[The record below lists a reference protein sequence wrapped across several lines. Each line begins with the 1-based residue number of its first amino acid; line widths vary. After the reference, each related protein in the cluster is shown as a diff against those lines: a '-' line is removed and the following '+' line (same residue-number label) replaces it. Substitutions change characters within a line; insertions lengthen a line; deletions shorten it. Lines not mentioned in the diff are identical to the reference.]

1 MKQQEQRETIAFV
14 SGHPD
19 GPGSWGEAVW
29 ALGERYRLFFY
40 DGPVG
45 SGEGRTASG
54 ADWDELGKR
63 LKLAL
68 EKERIP
74 RAHLIA
80 YGMGA
85 ELAVRFSLLYP
96 GVADALVLISWSP
109 HEWPEE
115 GGVRPVLPSEPSS
128 AERSPED
135 KADDQGD
142 DKADAVP
149 LRSLREVRSPVL
161 LLAGGSD
168 PSLPVAANG
177 LPLLLIPN
185 CTLYTIPSATRN
197 VIADR
202 PRLAYRWIDYFLR
215 RSHHVRPSVPAVRF
229 RPGLQRDESMAD
241 RPNPKSKA
249 GSRNELLIE
258 AMEEFRLT
266 VGGRPVLL
274 GMNRRNVK
282 RLLLYLAFHPSASR
296 ERICDEL
303 WPEAPPGNARNRLRV
318 CLSHTRR
325 LLRERSGYPF
335 FHTDRERIELRGL
348 VRCDLR
354 EYAEELATAIADP
367 NPSSKAERIGRAL
380 ARTPR
385 GLLEGVYD
393 EWACR
398 LKLKLDNQLLDLI
411 GWLHDDYA
419 ARGRWTDGLSL
430 MEDAI
435 GLFPG
440 DDELYKRAIDDC
452 VQMNKPALAAEWR
465 ERYRKL
471 AAGD

>member
-14 SGHPD
+14 SGPPD
-19 GPGSWGEAVW
+19 GPGLWGEAVW

-40 DGPVG
+40 DGPDG
-45 SGEGRTASG
+45 SRGGRKASG
-54 ADWDELGKR
+54 ANWDALAKR
-63 LKLAL
+63 LKQAL
-68 EKERIP
+68 EVEQIS
-74 RAHLIA
+74 RAHLVA
-80 YGMGA
+80 YGPGA
-85 ELAVRFSLLYP
+85 ELALRFSLLYP

-135 KADDQGD
+135 KADDQ
-142 DKADAVP
+142 ADAVP

-168 PSLPVAANG
+168 PTLPVAANG

-215 RSHHVRPSVPAVRF
+215 RSHHVRPSAAAAPV
-229 RPGLQRDESMAD
+229 RPGLRRFESTTD
-241 RPNPKSKA
+241 RPKPKSKA
-249 GSRNELLIE
+249 GPRNELRIE
-258 AMEEFRLT
+258 AMGEFRLT

-335 FHTDRERIELRGL
+335 LHTDRERIELCGL

-354 EYAEELATAIADP
+354 EYAEELETALADS
-367 NPSSKAERIGRAL
+367 NPSSKTERVGRAL

-419 ARGRWTDGLSL
+419 ARGRWADGLRL

-452 VQMNKPALAAEWR
+452 LQLNKPALAAEWR